1 MSLRMVVREFRFV
14 VCSSIALSVLAG
26 FGPAAARADS
36 AATLPSIVHSPA
48 ANALSGASAR
58 TIASLTAP
66 DALSADGSV
75 WSGQKVIID
84 DGAQEDFFGWSVAID
99 GQTALVGAY
108 GVTVNGQ
115 EQQGA
120 VYVFTESNGI
130 WTETAML
137 TADDGRRFDIFG
149 SEVALSGNVAA
160 IGAYQSNLSV
170 GAVYVF
176 TGSGSAWTQK
186 AKLTADDGVRG
197 DCLGWSVAVSSAGV
211 LAGAPFAVV
220 DGIQVGAVYAF
231 SANSGNWI
239 QTQKVTADNGEIG
252 DFFGDAIAMDGTIA
266 VIGADSASAGA
277 QQQGAAYV
285 FDTSGGNWMQK
296 TELTSDDGAS
306 LDSFGRFVAISG
318 TTIFVGAPYAV
329 IDGNAFEGAAYVFEG
344 GSGTW
349 GQTQKL
355 IASDGTANGY
365 FGWSVAV
372 SGTTALIG
380 ANSYSN
386 NTNPG
391 LVYKFDKSSGIWAQ
405 TQELAS
411 GDGTGVDLFGWS
423 VALDGTNAILG
434 EPFAQ
439 VHGVFAQGA
448 AYFYAPASDAIFA
461 NGFDG

>member
-1 MSLRMVVREFRFV
+1 MVVREFRFV
-14 VCSSIALSVLAG
+14 VCAGIALSVLAG
-26 FGPAAARADS
+26 FGPVAARASS
-36 AATLPSIVHSPA
+36 AASLPSIVHSPPVD
-48 ANALSGASAR
+48 ALSSASGR
-58 TIASLTAP
+58 TIAGLAAP
-66 DALSADGSV
+66 DALTPDGSV

-120 VYVFTESNGI
+120 AYVFTESNGI
-130 WTETAML
+130 WTQTATL
-137 TADDGRRFDIFG
+137 IANDGVRFDIFG
-149 SEVALSGNVAA
+149 SAVALSGSVAA
-160 IGAYQSNLSV
+160 IGAYQSNHSI

-186 AKLTADDGVRG
+186 AKLTADDGVRN

-211 LAGAPFAVV
+211 LAGAPFASV

-231 SANSGNWI
+231 GANGGSWS
-239 QTQKVTADNGEIG
+239 QTQKVVANNGAIG
-252 DFFGDAIAMDGTIA
+252 DFFGDAIAMDGTVA
-266 VIGADSASAGA
+266 AIGADSATIDGH
-277 QQQGAAYV
+277 QVQGAAYV
-285 FDTSGGNWMQK
+285 FDSSAGSWVQK
-296 TELTSDDGAS
+296 TELTSDDGAPF
-306 LDSFGRFVAISG
+306 DNFGRFVAISG
-318 TTIFVGAPYAV
+318 TTIFVGTPYAV
-329 IDGNAFEGAAYVFEG
+329 IDGNAFEGAVYVFDG
-344 GSGTW
+344 AGGTW

-355 IASDGTANGY
+355 IASDGAANGY

-423 VALDGTNAILG
+423 VALDGTNAVVG

-461 NGFDG
+461 NGFD

>member
-1 MSLRMVVREFRFV
+1 MVVRELHFA
-14 VCSSIALSVLAG
+14 VCAGVALSALAG
-26 FGPAAARADS
+26 VGPIAARAAS
-36 AATLPSIVHSPA
+36 PASLPSIVHSPA
-48 ANALSGASAR
+48 DSALSSSSAR
-58 TIASLTAP
+58 AIARLVAP
-66 DALSADGSV
+66 DGWMSDGSI
-75 WSGQKVIID
+75 WSGQKVVID
-84 DGAQEDFFGWSVAID
+84 DGAQGDFFGWSVAID
-99 GQTALVGAY
+99 GRTALVGAY
-108 GVTVNGQ
+108 GTTVNGQ

-130 WTETAML
+130 WTQTAKL
-137 TADDGRRFDIFG
+137 IADDGRRFDIFG
-149 SEVALSGNVAA
+149 SAVALSGDVAA

-176 TGSGSAWTQK
+176 TGSGSLWSQK

-197 DCLGWSVAVSSAGV
+197 DCLGWSVAVSPAGV

-220 DGIQVGAVYAF
+220 DGIEVGAVYAF
-231 SANSGNWI
+231 GANGGNWS
-239 QTQKVTADNGEIG
+239 QTQKVLADNGEIG

-266 VIGADSASAGA
+266 VIGADSASASA

-285 FDTSGGNWMQK
+285 FDATGGNWIQK

-306 LDSFGRFVAISG
+306 FDSFGRFVAISG
-318 TTIFVGAPYAV
+318 STIFVGAPYAA
-329 IDGNAFEGAAYVFEG
+329 IEGNAFEGAAYVFEG
-344 GSGTW
+344 NGGTW

-355 IASDGTANGY
+355 TASDGMASGY

-386 NTNPG
+386 QTNPG
-391 LVYKFDKSSGIWAQ
+391 LVYKFDKTGAAWAQ
-405 TQELAS
+405 TQEIAS

-423 VALDGTNAILG
+423 LALDGTNAVIG
-434 EPFAQ
+434 EPFAE

-448 AYFYAPASDAIFA
+448 TYFYAPASDAIFA
-461 NGFDG
+461 NGFD

>member
-1 MSLRMVVREFRFV
+1 MSLRIVAREFRCV
-14 VCSSIALSVLAG
+14 VCVSVALGALAG
-26 FGPAAARADS
+26 FGPAVVRAS
-36 AATLPSIVHSPA
+36 STASLPSIVHSPA
-48 ANALSGASAR
+48 KSALPGASER
-58 TIASLTAP
+58 PVASLGVP
-66 DALSADGSV
+66 DALAPDGSV

-84 DGAQEDFFGWSVAID
+84 DGAQGDFFGISVAID
-99 GQTALVGAY
+99 GQTAVVGAY

-120 VYVFTESNGI
+120 VYVFTESNGT
-130 WTETAML
+130 WTQTATL
-137 TADDGRRFDIFG
+137 TAADGRRFDIFG
-149 SEVALSGNVAA
+149 SAVALSGGVAA
-160 IGAYQSNLSV
+160 IGAYQSNLSA

-186 AKLTADDGVRG
+186 AKLTADDGVRN

-231 SANSGNWI
+231 GGNGGNWS
-239 QTQKVTADNGEIG
+239 QTQKVTATNGAIG
-252 DFFGDAIAMDGTIA
+252 DFFGDAIAMDGNVS
-266 VIGADSASAGA
+266 VIGADSASVNGNQA
-277 QQQGAAYV
+277 GAAYV
-285 FDTSGGNWMQK
+285 FDTSGGSWVQK
-296 TELTSDDGAS
+296 TEVTSADGAAF
-306 LDSFGRFVAISG
+306 DNFGRFVAISG
-318 TTIFVGAPYAV
+318 TRIFVTAPYAV

-344 GSGTW
+344 AGGTW

-355 IASDGTANGY
+355 TASDGMANGY

-386 NTNPG
+386 QTNPG
-391 LVYKFDKSSGIWAQ
+391 LVYKFDKSSGVWAQ

-423 VALDGTNAILG
+423 VALDGTHAVIG
-434 EPFAQ
+434 EPFAL
-439 VHGVFAQGA
+439 VHGVFDQGA
-448 AYFYAPASDAIFA
+448 AYFYAPASDVIFT
-461 NGFDG
+461 NGFD